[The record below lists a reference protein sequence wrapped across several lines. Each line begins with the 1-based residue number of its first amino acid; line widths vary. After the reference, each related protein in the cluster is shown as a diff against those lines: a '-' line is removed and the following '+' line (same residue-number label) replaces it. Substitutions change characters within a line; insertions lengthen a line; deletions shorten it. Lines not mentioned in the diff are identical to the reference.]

1 MKKKSMNPR
10 KVKAMD
16 ENVRVFGYCMECGE
30 KITDDIETY
39 YCDEEGNLLCSQ
51 ECIMEHFG
59 LYEVEI

>member
-1 MKKKSMNPR
+1 
-10 KVKAMD
+10 MD

-30 KITDDIETY
+30 KITDDFETY

-51 ECIMEHFG
+51 ECLMEHFG